1 MLLCPTES
9 ARTAADTQELKSF
22 YARYS
27 DGHTTE
33 PHVLDAL
40 LLQSV
45 QSNSATRFYFQV
57 DPDVAKG
64 KRSIVS
70 AAAAIF
76 SPDGLCCHL
85 RHVLSPLARRVSF
98 LSDVLTQLERGHSF
112 TLCTASVRPSY
123 LNSMMELGAC
133 CAVSF
138 KFRANSRSRFS
149 SSPLL
154 PS

>member
-27 DGHTTE
+27 DGHTSE
-33 PHVLDAL
+33 PRVLDAL

-45 QSNSATRFYFQV
+45 QSNSATRFYYQV

-64 KRSIVS
+64 AKRSMVS
-70 AAAAIF
+70 AAAATF
-76 SPDGLCCHL
+76 SPDGMFCHL
-85 RHVLSPLARRVSF
+85 RHILSPLARRVSF
-98 LSDVLTQLERGHSF
+98 LADVLTQLERGYSF

-123 LNSMMELGAC
+123 LNSMMELGA
-133 CAVSF
+133 
-138 KFRANSRSRFS
+138 
-149 SSPLL
+149 
-154 PS
+154 